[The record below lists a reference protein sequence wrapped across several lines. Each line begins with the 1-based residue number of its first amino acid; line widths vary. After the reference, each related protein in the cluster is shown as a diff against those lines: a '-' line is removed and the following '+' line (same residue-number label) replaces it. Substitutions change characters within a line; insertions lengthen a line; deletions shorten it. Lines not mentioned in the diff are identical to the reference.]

1 MKILSIKG
9 KNLASLEGEF
19 AIDFRSEPLRS
30 AGIFAITGSTGSG
43 KTTLLDAMCIALFY
57 KSPRTHKAKTERGL
71 EREDEGI
78 KENDCRNILR
88 HGTGDGY
95 AEVEFLALNGK
106 EYRSRW
112 SVNRSRNRADGN
124 LQTAK
129 CELYCITE
137 NQFISK
143 SKSENEKTI
152 EKLLGLN
159 YEQFTRAVLLAQG
172 EFSAFLKASPNE
184 KADILEKL
192 TGTEIYARISERI
205 YEKSSAAEAALKIID
220 EKLSGITL
228 LTPEECAAALLEKI
242 RKA

>member
-9 KNLASLEGEF
+9 KNLASIEGEF
-19 AIDFRSEPLRS
+19 HIDFRSEPLRS
-30 AGIFAITGSTGSG
+30 AGIFAITGSTGAG

-57 KSPRTHKAKTERGL
+57 KSPRTHKAKANKSTEKEENL
-71 EREDEGI
+71 

-88 HGTGDGY
+88 HGTGEGY

-112 SVNRSRNRADGN
+112 SVNRARNSSNGN
-124 LQTAK
+124 IQAAK
-129 CELYCITE
+129 YELFCITD
-137 NQFISK
+137 NQFLTNSK
-143 SKSENEKTI
+143 KENEKTI
-152 EKLLGLN
+152 ERLVGLN

-205 YEKSSAAEAALKIID
+205 YQKSKEADIALNIIVEQQKGKIIN
-220 EKLSGITL
+220 IQT
-228 LTPEECAAALLEKI
+228 
-242 RKA
+242 